1 MKYCDIIL
9 INFGGDLMKVIFLD
23 FDGVIN
29 NWYHFDGVAI
39 ENAMILKQILLM
51 TDAKIVV
58 TTSNKYGLQRNRVV
72 DYYSSNYYIKYVRY
86 LNELG
91 IKIDDMTP
99 YVDGDRSLE
108 IIKYLQEHSIEQFVI
123 IDDELIDSS
132 LQEHQVFLDLY
143 MGLQEKHIE
152 PVLRILNGQLGFYPK
167 EYNRNETY
175 GELSTRINNYHNSLK
190 KVR

>member
-1 MKYCDIIL
+1 
-9 INFGGDLMKVIFLD
+9 MKVIFLD

-39 ENAMILKQILLM
+39 ENAMILKQILLR
-51 TDAKIVV
+51 TDAKIVA

-99 YVDGDRSLE
+99 YVNGDRSLE
-108 IIKYLQEHSIEQFVI
+108 IKRYLQEHSIEQFVI
-123 IDDELIDSS
+123 IDDELVDSS

-143 MGLQEKHIE
+143 MGLQEEHIE
-152 PVLRILNGQLGFYPK
+152 PALRILNGQLGFYPR
-167 EYNRNETY
+167 EYNRNETFE
-175 GELSTRINNYHNSLK
+175 ELLVRINSYHNFLK
-190 KVR
+190 RVR